1 MRLGGGRV
9 RLSGGRMRLGGR
21 RMRLSGGRIRF
32 GGGRMRLAG
41 ILFGAGLIVTGL
53 FAFRPAPGDEISA
66 VVAQDVELGQAVYAV
81 RCAICHG
88 VDGDGNGP
96 AATSLDPRPRDLRRG
111 WYKIRTTSSG
121 QLPTDA
127 DLVRVITL
135 GMPGT
140 TMPGW
145 EDVLTDE
152 EILSVVEY
160 VKTFSRRFE
169 RESPEPI
176 SIAAGP
182 GSSPEAIARGA
193 QLFGGEQAECQ
204 KCHGE
209 MGRGD
214 GPSASDLTDDFG
226 QPIVPADLTMPWLF
240 RGGPSGDDVYMRIK
254 TGLTGS
260 PMPSYAAVLSD
271 EQLWDIAYYVDS
283 LASDAPEEQEAFLL
297 AAQVDGALPT
307 TGDDPTWAEAPE
319 NYFPLGGQVM
329 RESRNFTPG
338 VKGVWVTALHNG
350 SELALRLR
358 WHDLFQ
364 DSSDSFDVEIP
375 AVLAENDERPYFVF
389 GDSRKVVNLWHW
401 DGAGD
406 LLEQNANGVGTR
418 ATQSQQNLAGQA
430 EFADGEYTLVMK
442 RALITGD
449 PEDLAI
455 PTGEFIPIAFSA
467 AEGRSEETAD
477 SGAIGSWQLLFLD
490 QPTSATSYLWVPIAI
505 AAVAGLEWL
514 IVRRVRQSASK

>member
-1 MRLGGGRV
+1 MK
-9 RLSGGRMRLGGR
+9 LGGR
-21 RMRLSGGRIRF
+21 RMRLSGGR
-32 GGGRMRLAG
+32 MKLAG
-41 ILFGAGLIVTGL
+41 ILLGAGLIVTGL

-66 VVAQDVELGQAVYAV
+66 VVAQDVELGKTIYAA
-81 RCAICHG
+81 RCEICHG

-96 AATSLDPRPRDLRRG
+96 AATSLDPGPRDFRRG
-111 WYKIRTTSSG
+111 WYKIRTTANG
-121 QLPTDA
+121 QLPIDA

-145 EDVLTDE
+145 ENVLTDE
-152 EILSVVEY
+152 EILSVAEY

-176 SIAAGP
+176 PIAVGP
-182 GSSPEAIARGA
+182 SRSPEAIARGA
-193 QLFGGEQAECQ
+193 QLFGGEQAECS

-209 MGRGD
+209 LGRGD

-240 RGGPSGDDVYMRIK
+240 RGGPTGDDVYMRIK

-283 LASDAPEEQEAFLL
+283 LALDAPAEQEAFLL
-297 AAQVDGALPT
+297 AAKVDGSLPT
-307 TGDDPTWAEAPE
+307 AGGDPTWADAPE

-329 RESRNFTPG
+329 REGRNFTPG

-358 WHDLFQ
+358 WHDRFQ
-364 DSSDSFDVEIP
+364 DSGDSFDVELP
-375 AVLAENDERPYFVF
+375 AALAENDERPYFVF
-389 GDSRKVVNLWHW
+389 GDSRKPVNLWHW
-401 DGAGD
+401 NAADD
-406 LLEQNANGVGTR
+406 SLEEQNARGVDTR
-418 ATQSQQNLAGQA
+418 ASQTQQNLAGQA
-430 EFADGEYTLVMK
+430 EFANGEYSLVVK
-442 RALITGD
+442 RALNTGD
-449 PEDLAI
+449 PEDLVI

-467 AEGRSEETAD
+467 VEGRSGEATD
-477 SGAIGSWQLLFLD
+477 SGAINSWQLLFLD

-505 AAVAGLEWL
+505 AVVAGLEWL
-514 IVRRVRQSASK
+514 VIRRVRRSASK

>member
-1 MRLGGGRV
+1 MRLHGRRV
-9 RLSGGRMRLGGR
+9 RFSGGKMK
-21 RMRLSGGRIRF
+21 
-32 GGGRMRLAG
+32 LAG
-41 ILFGAGLIVTGL
+41 TLLGVGLILTGL
-53 FAFRPAPGDEISA
+53 FAFRPASDHEIPA
-66 VVAQDVELGQAVYAV
+66 VVAQDVELGQAIYAQ
-81 RCAICHG
+81 RCEICHG
-88 VDGDGNGP
+88 VEGDGNGP
-96 AATSLDPRPRDLRRG
+96 AAASLDPRPRDFRRG

-145 EDVLTDE
+145 ENVLTDK
-152 EILSVVEY
+152 EILSVAEY

-176 SIAAGP
+176 PVAAAP

-209 MGRGD
+209 LGRGD

-226 QPIVPADLTMPWLF
+226 QPIVPADLSMPWLF

-271 EQLWDIAYYVDS
+271 DQLWDIAYYVDS
-283 LASDAPEEQEAFLL
+283 LAVDAPAEQEAFLL
-297 AAQVDGALPT
+297 AAEVDGVLPT
-307 TGDDPTWAEAPE
+307 AGDDPAWADASE

-329 RESRNFTPG
+329 REDRNFNPG

-358 WHDLFQ
+358 WHDRFQ
-364 DSSDSFDVEIP
+364 DSGDSFDVELP
-375 AVLAENDERPYFVF
+375 AALAENDERPYFVF

-406 LLEQNANGVGTR
+406 LLEQNASGVGTR
-418 ATQSQQNLAGQA
+418 ATQSQQNLVGEA
-430 EFADGEYTLVMK
+430 EFADGEYSLVMK
-442 RALITGD
+442 RALNTGD
-449 PEDLAI
+449 PEDLVI

-467 AEGRSEETAD
+467 VEGRSEEAAD
-477 SGAIGSWQLLFLD
+477 SGAINSWQLLFLD
-490 QPTSATSYLWVPIAI
+490 QPTATTSYLWVPIAI
-505 AAVAGLEWL
+505 AVVAGLEWL
-514 IVRRVRQSASK
+514 IVRRVRGSASK

>member
-1 MRLGGGRV
+1 MRLVGT
-9 RLSGGRMRLGGR
+9 LLGV
-21 RMRLSGGRIRF
+21 
-32 GGGRMRLAG
+32 
-41 ILFGAGLIVTGL
+41 GLILTGL
-53 FAFRPAPGDEISA
+53 FAFRPAPDHEIPA
-66 VVAQDVELGQAVYAV
+66 VVAQDVELGQAIYAQ
-81 RCAICHG
+81 RCEICHG
-88 VDGDGNGP
+88 VEGDGNGP
-96 AATSLDPRPRDLRRG
+96 AAASLDPRPRDFRRG
-111 WYKIRTTSSG
+111 WYKIRTTASG

-152 EILSVVEY
+152 EILSLAEY
-160 VKTFSRRFE
+160 VKSFSRRFE
-169 RESPEPI
+169 RENPEPI
-176 SIAAGP
+176 PVAAAP

-193 QLFGGEQAECQ
+193 QLYGGEQAECQ

-209 MGRGD
+209 LGRGD
-214 GPSASDLTDDFG
+214 GPSASDLTDDFS

-240 RGGPSGDDVYMRIK
+240 RGGPSGDDVYIRIK

-271 EQLWDIAYYVDS
+271 DQLWDIAYFVDS
-283 LASDAPEEQEAFLL
+283 LAADAPAEQEAFLL
-297 AAQVDGALPT
+297 AAEVDGVLPT
-307 TGDDPTWAEAPE
+307 AGDDPTWANAPE

-329 RESRNFTPG
+329 REDRNFSPG

-350 SELALRLR
+350 SELSLRLR
-358 WHDLFQ
+358 WHDRFQ
-364 DSSDSFDVEIP
+364 DSGDSFDVELP

-406 LLEQNANGVGTR
+406 LLEQNASGVGTR
-418 ATQSQQNLAGQA
+418 ATQSQQNLVGQA
-430 EFADGEYTLVMK
+430 EFADGEYSLVMK
-442 RALITGD
+442 RALNTGD
-449 PEDLAI
+449 PEDLVI

-467 AEGRSEETAD
+467 VEGRSEEAAD
-477 SGAIGSWQLLFLD
+477 SGAINSWQLLFLD
-490 QPTSATSYLWVPIAI
+490 QPTATTSYLWVPIAI
-505 AAVAGLEWL
+505 AIVAGLEWL
-514 IVRRVRQSASK
+514 IVRRVRGSASK